1 MHIVPLM
8 ADWDGHD
15 GDLQPPL
22 CSSLEKKQLYH
33 RKSWERILIS
43 VVSQS
48 QDYACVN
55 DITLA
60 SSTFFSTYIWTEK
73 FMNWSCWK
81 SQITGPVRVICRCRF
96 PPEKVFSI
104 TFVVFKVGWDWYW
117 LQEFQSLKK
126 VFDTFSFQE
135 FKILSWIKSTRIV
148 VHLIHDSA
156 AWSASFI
163 FISLRKLYC
172 ANTLDASKIRWG
184 HSNFAHW
191 S

>member
-8 ADWDGHD
+8 VDWDGHD

-22 CSSLEKKQLYH
+22 CSSLEKQLYP

-96 PPEKVFSI
+96 PPKTISALPLLFSKLAE
-104 TFVVFKVGWDWYW
+104 TGTGSRNFNP
-117 LQEFQSLKK
+117 LKK
-126 VFDTFSFQE
+126 FVFDTFSFQE
-135 FKILSWIKSTRIV
+135 FKIKLDKIDKNCCALDPWFCSMVSIF
-148 VHLIHDSA
+148 HLYLITETLLCKY
-156 AWSASFI
+156 
-163 FISLRKLYC
+163 LRCLE
-172 ANTLDASKIRWG
+172 N
-184 HSNFAHW
+184 
-191 S
+191 